1 MSQFETL
8 SVEVEDRIAWV
19 TFDHPPINLLD
30 IQMIREIDELS
41 KALEANTSIHVAV
54 FQSAAPDFFI
64 AHADVELIRQ
74 LPTGITERPTELN
87 LYVAALERLRK
98 LPIATIAK
106 IAGIARGGGS
116 EFLWSLDMRFAAIER
131 TVLSQ
136 PEVAIGILPSG
147 SGSARLPHL
156 VGRARALEISL
167 GCEDFSAE
175 LAQAYGLINRAM
187 PEDKLDDFVARLA
200 SRIASFPTT
209 AIRSAKVAVDAALQ
223 DPTEALLEEAHQFN
237 YLRSTRDAQERM
249 AAFMAHGAQTREG
262 ELKLDSVI
270 AEVAKGVNAGE

>member
-1 MSQFETL
+1 MSQSQSRYQTL
-8 SVEVEDRIAWV
+8 KVEIDERIAWV

-30 IQMIREIDELS
+30 MQMIREIDLLS
-41 KALEANTSIHVAV
+41 QELEANASIHVAV
-54 FQSAAPDFFI
+54 FQSADPDFFI

-74 LPTGITERPTELN
+74 LPTDITERPTELN

-116 EFLWSLDMRFAAIER
+116 EFLWSLDMRFAAAEG
-131 TVLSQ
+131 TTLSQ

-167 GCEDFSAE
+167 ACEDFTAE
-175 LAQAYGLINRAM
+175 LAQEYGLINRVLPA
-187 PEDKLDDFVARLA
+187 EELDGFVERIAK
-200 SRIASFPTT
+200 RIASFP
-209 AIRSAKVAVDAALQ
+209 RSAIESTKLAIDAALP

-237 YLRSTRDAQERM
+237 LLRGTKEARARM
-249 AAFMAHGAQTREG
+249 ASFMSLGAQTRDG
-262 ELKLDSVI
+262 ELDLDSVI
-270 AEVAKGVNAGE
+270 RRL